1 MTKEQFLEL
10 IELLKTMNDNSIK
23 YMKFGIDLHE
33 GENSVV
39 EPAYRV
45 IDLLLDSIYTVEGVD
60 WFNWFCYENNFG
72 EKRLAAHE
80 TDNETLIC
88 QTAEELYE
96 YIEQYRKK

>member
-10 IELLKTMNDNSIK
+10 IKLLKTMSDNSET
-23 YMKFGIDLHE
+23 YMKLGIDLYE
-33 GENSVV
+33 GEHSVV

-45 IDLLLDSIYTVEGVD
+45 IDLLLDSIYTVEGID
-60 WFNWFCYENNFG
+60 WFNWFCYENDFG
-72 EKRLAAHE
+72 EGRLAAYE

>member
-10 IELLKTMNDNSIK
+10 IKLLKTMSDNSEK
-23 YMKFGIDLHE
+23 YMKLGIDLYE
-33 GENSVV
+33 GEHSVV

-60 WFNWFCYENNFG
+60 WFNWFCYENDFG
-72 EKRLAAHE
+72 EGCLVAHE

>member
-10 IELLKTMNDNSIK
+10 IKLLRTMSDNSEK
-23 YMKFGIDLHE
+23 YMKLGIDLYE
-33 GENSVV
+33 GGHSVV

-60 WFNWFCYENNFG
+60 WFNWFCYENDFG
-72 EKRLAAHE
+72 ERRLAAYE
-80 TDNETLIC
+80 TDNKTLIC

-96 YIEQYRKK
+96 YIEQYRRK